1 MARSLGTQRAMTI
14 DPTTRLDL
22 LGPRRLGDDELLSFL
37 LCRGAVPG
45 PQALATA
52 RALLDDTG
60 VRGEGEDGGDV
71 KSGLAALTRRGPVEL
86 CGTHGIGPARARGL
100 RALFE
105 LGRRMSE
112 SPLPRGAPCDN
123 PQAVF
128 ESLRGRLGQARQE
141 SFVVLLLD
149 SRLRKLSELEVC
161 RGSANTVCVD
171 PREVFGPAIRDG
183 AAAVVLVHNH
193 PSGDPTPSRADIDL
207 TERLMVAGELLGIEV
222 VDHVIIGDGRFFS
235 FTEEDEMPFSEEAT
249 AQVAG

>member
-1 MARSLGTQRAMTI
+1 MTI

-22 LGPRRLGDDELLSFL
+22 LGPSRLGDDELLSFL

-52 RALLDDTG
+52 RALLGNDD
-60 VRGEGEDGGDV
+60 
-71 KSGLAALTRRGPVEL
+71 LATLIRRGSVEL
-86 CGTHGIGPARARGL
+86 CDTHGVGPARARGL

-105 LGRRMSE
+105 LGRRMAE
-112 SPLPRGAPCDN
+112 NPLPRGAPCDN

-149 SRLRKLSELEVC
+149 SRLRMLSELEVC
-161 RGSANTVCVD
+161 RGSANSVCVD

-193 PSGDPTPSRADIDL
+193 PSGDPTPSRADIEL
-207 TERLMVAGELLGIEV
+207 TERLFVAGELLGVEV
-222 VDHVIIGDGRFFS
+222 IDHVIIGDGRFYS
-235 FTEEDEMPFSEEAT
+235 FAEEDGMPFADEGMAR
-249 AQVAG
+249 VAS